1 MDQAE
6 SILKRAVGEGR
17 NALSEHESKEFLRVY
32 GIPVTREIEVT
43 ERGGLRAALHE
54 IGYPLVMK
62 ASSHRL
68 LHKSERGLVRID
80 IRNEAEAGAA
90 FDEILSSMNE
100 KNGAVLVQEMIRGKR
115 ELMVGMT
122 RDPQFGPCVMF
133 GLGGIF
139 TEVLKDVSFRVA
151 PLEKRDALE
160 MMREIRA
167 HRILE
172 EIRGLPA
179 ADMEQLTAIL
189 IRVGEIGLRHEAIR
203 EIDLNPLILD
213 GGRPVAVDALIVL
226 AGR

>member
-1 MDQAE
+1 MDQSK
-6 SILKRAVGEGR
+6 SILERAIGEGR
-17 NALSEHESKEFLRVY
+17 NALSEHESKGFLRAC
-32 GIPVTREIEVT
+32 GIPVTREIEVI
-43 ERGGLRAALHE
+43 EPGGLRAALQE
-54 IGYPLVMK
+54 IGFPLVMK

-80 IRNEAEAGAA
+80 IRNEAEAEAA
-90 FDEILSSMNE
+90 FREIRSSMDE
-100 KNGAVLVQEMIRGKR
+100 ENGAVLVQEMIRGKR

-151 PLEKRDALE
+151 PLERRDALE

-167 HRILE
+167 RRILE

-179 ADMEQLTAIL
+179 ADMEQLAGIL

-226 AGR
+226 G